1 MILTRRH
8 GLRLAGA
15 AALSAATPGLGRAQA
30 WPVRPIKA
38 MIPFSAGSTVD
49 VVGRIVLDQIS
60 AQLGQ
65 PIVVEN
71 RGGAGGTIGAA
82 MVAKAEPDGYTIL
95 VNASAH
101 SAAPAVYPN
110 LGYDTA
116 RDFAAVSNLGSVPQ
130 VVSISPQKGIKT
142 LKELVARAKSGSITY
157 ASAGA
162 GSTTHW
168 AAERL
173 RVSAGF
179 NAVHVPF
186 RGVEGLT
193 EVVAGRVDFMCPG
206 ISATLGFIRGG
217 QILALAVS
225 TPKRSQAL
233 PDVPTT
239 IEEGY
244 PDSDYNFWMGIL
256 VPAKTPR
263 SIVERLY
270 GESEKALKARGV
282 LERFAP
288 QGIEPMP
295 MTPTE
300 FDALIVKEIAENKAL
315 VKATGMKVN

>member
-1 MILTRRH
+1 MSLTRRE

-15 AALSAATPGLGRAQA
+15 AASVALPGLAKA
-30 WPVRPIKA
+30 DNWPARPIKA

-60 AQLGQ
+60 AQIGQ
-65 PIVVEN
+65 AIVVEN

-110 LGYDTA
+110 LSYDTA
-116 RDFAAVSNLGSVPQ
+116 RDFSAVSNFGSVPQ
-130 VVSISPQKGIKT
+130 VVAISSQKDIRT
-142 LKELVARAKSGSITY
+142 LKELVTRAKSGSISY
-157 ASAGA
+157 ASAGS

-206 ISATLGFIRGG
+206 ISAVLGFIRGR
-217 QILALAVS
+217 QIFALAVS
-225 TPKRSQAL
+225 TPKRSRAL

-244 PDSDYNFWMGIL
+244 PDSDYNFWMGML
-256 VPAKTPR
+256 VPSKTPR
-263 SIVERLY
+263 DIVDRLY
-270 GESEKALKARGV
+270 RESQKALGHPGV
-282 LERFAP
+282 LEKFAP

-295 MTPTE
+295 MTPKE

-315 VKATGMKVN
+315 MKATGMKVN